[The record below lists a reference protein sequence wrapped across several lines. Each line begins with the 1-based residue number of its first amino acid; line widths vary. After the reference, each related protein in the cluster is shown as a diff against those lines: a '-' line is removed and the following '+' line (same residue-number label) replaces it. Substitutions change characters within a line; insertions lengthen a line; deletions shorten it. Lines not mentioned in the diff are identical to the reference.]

1 MGDKAGDKAGD
12 KMGDISDDP
21 FFALTKSQASV
32 LTALRN
38 NPNLTK
44 PQLSSMLH
52 LGKTTIDKA
61 IKALWENGILT
72 RIGSNKTGY
81 WRVEEQR

>member
-1 MGDKAGDKAGD
+1 MGNKAGDKIS
-12 KMGDISDDP
+12 DISDDP
-21 FFALTKSQASV
+21 LFALTKSQARV
-32 LTALRN
+32 LTALRD

-44 PQLSSMLH
+44 PQLASMLH

-61 IKALWENGILT
+61 IRALRENGILT

-81 WRVEEQR
+81 WRVEEKRCS